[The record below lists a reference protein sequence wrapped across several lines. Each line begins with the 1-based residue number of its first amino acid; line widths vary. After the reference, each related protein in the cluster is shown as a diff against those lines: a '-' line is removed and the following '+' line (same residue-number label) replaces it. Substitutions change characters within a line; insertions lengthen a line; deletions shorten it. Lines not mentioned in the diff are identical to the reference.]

1 MNENKIIIRNVN
13 EAYIRIIC
21 DDGIAYEL
29 REAFTFSVPGYQFT
43 PQYKARLWDGKIRL
57 MDVRTRRMYRGLA
70 PYIFKFCEE
79 RNYECRYENED
90 YDEEF
95 SLAEADEFIEKLN
108 AKHTPRDY
116 QRDAFV
122 HAIRTRRS
130 LLLSPTASGKSLI
143 IYLLA
148 RFLAHRGLKRGL
160 IIVPTVS
167 LVEQL
172 TSDFKDY
179 SETNGWDVNAN
190 VHKVYQGQDKE
201 TDKFLTI
208 STWQSLY
215 KMPKQWFAQFD
226 FVIGDEAHQFKAK
239 SLTEIMTGLTNASFR
254 IGTTGTLDGTK
265 THRLVLEGLFGS
277 VRKVITTKELMDAKH
292 LAEFQ
297 IKCLLLRHSESI
309 SQAAKN
315 FSYQEEIQYLVLNES
330 RNRFICN
337 LAVSLDGNTLVLYQ
351 YVDKHGR
358 ILHDLIGQK
367 LGADR
372 KVFFVSGKTDVDI
385 REDIRRIVESET
397 NAIIVASF
405 GTFSTG
411 INIRNLHN
419 IIFASPSKSR
429 IRNLQSIG
437 RGLRKSDTKDAA
449 QLFDIADDLR
459 YKKHENYTLRHFADR
474 IQIYTEEKFAFKIYK
489 IELKERKPLSEE
501 TKRKIGE
508 ANKISQLGNT
518 NKRGKTKG

>member
-1 MNENKIIIRNVN
+1 VNEN
-13 EAYIRIIC
+13 EAFVRIIC
-21 DDGIAYEL
+21 EDGIAYEL
-29 REAFTFSVPGYQFT
+29 REAFTFQVPGYQFT

-57 MDVRTRRMYRGLA
+57 FDVRSKQLYRGLV
-70 PYIFKFCEE
+70 PYVAKFCEE
-79 RNYECRYENED
+79 RNYDWEYENEA

-95 SLAEADEFIEKLN
+95 SLAEANEFVEKLRP
-108 AKHTPRDY
+108 KHAPRDY
-116 QRDAFV
+116 QLDAFV

-148 RFLAHRGLKRGL
+148 RFLSHRGLKKGL

-179 SETNGWDVNAN
+179 SETNGWDVNTN
-190 VHKVYQGQDKE
+190 IHKIYQGQEKD

-208 STWQSLY
+208 STWQSIY

-239 SLTEIMTGLTNASFR
+239 SLIDIMTGLTNAKYR

-265 THRLVLEGLFGS
+265 THKLVLEGLFGS

-309 SQAAKN
+309 CQAAKN
-315 FSYQEEIQYLVLNES
+315 FTYQQEIEYLVLNEG
-330 RNRFICN
+330 RNKFISN
-337 LAVSLDGNTLVLYQ
+337 LAISLDGNTLVLYQ

-358 ILHDLIGQK
+358 ILQK
-367 LGADR
+367 LISEKVGSDR
-372 KVFFVSGKTDVDI
+372 KVFFVSGDTDVDI
-385 REDIRRIVESET
+385 REEIRKIVESET

-437 RGLRKSDTKDAA
+437 RGLRKSDTKESA
-449 QLFDIADDLR
+449 QLFDIADDMR
-459 YKKHENYTLRHFADR
+459 YKKHENYTLKHFAER
-474 IQIYTEEKFAFKIYK
+474 IKIYTEEKFAFKVYK
-489 IELKERKPLSEE
+489 IELK
-501 TKRKIGE
+501 G
-508 ANKISQLGNT
+508 
-518 NKRGKTKG
+518 

>member
-1 MNENKIIIRNVN
+1 MDNKIIIVN
-13 EAYIRIIC
+13 ENEAFVRIIC
-21 DDGIAYEL
+21 EDGIAYEL
-29 REAFTFSVPGYQFT
+29 REAFTFQVPGYQFT

-57 MDVRTRRMYRGLA
+57 FDVRSKQLYRGLV
-70 PYIFKFCEE
+70 PYVAKFCEE
-79 RNYECRYENED
+79 RNYDWDYENEA

-95 SLAEADEFIEKLN
+95 SLAEANEFVEKLRP
-108 AKHTPRDY
+108 KHAPRDY
-116 QRDAFV
+116 QLDAFV

-148 RFLAHRGLKRGL
+148 RFLSHRGLKKGL

-179 SETNGWDVNAN
+179 SETNGWDVNTN
-190 VHKVYQGQDKE
+190 IHKIYQGQEKD

-208 STWQSLY
+208 STWQSIY

-239 SLTEIMTGLTNASFR
+239 SLIDIMTGLTNAKYR

-265 THRLVLEGLFGS
+265 THKLVLEGLFGS

-309 SQAAKN
+309 CQAAKN
-315 FSYQEEIQYLVLNES
+315 FTYQQEIEYLVLNEG
-330 RNRFICN
+330 RNKFISN
-337 LAVSLDGNTLVLYQ
+337 LAISLDGNTLVLYQ

-358 ILHDLIGQK
+358 ILQK
-367 LGADR
+367 LISEKVGSDR
-372 KVFFVSGKTDVDI
+372 KVFFVSGDTDVDI
-385 REDIRRIVESET
+385 REEIRKIVESET

-437 RGLRKSDTKDAA
+437 RGLRKSDTKDSA
-449 QLFDIADDLR
+449 QLFDIADDMR
-459 YKKHENYTLRHFADR
+459 YKKHENYTLKHFAER
-474 IQIYTEEKFAFKIYK
+474 IKIYTEEKFAFKVYK
-489 IELKERKPLSEE
+489 IELK
-501 TKRKIGE
+501 G
-508 ANKISQLGNT
+508 
-518 NKRGKTKG
+518 

>member
-1 MNENKIIIRNVN
+1 VNEN
-13 EAYIRIIC
+13 EAFVRIIC
-21 DDGIAYEL
+21 EDGIAYEL
-29 REAFTFSVPGYQFT
+29 REAFTFQVPGYQFT

-57 MDVRTRRMYRGLA
+57 FDVRSKQLYRGLV
-70 PYIFKFCEE
+70 PYVAKFCEE
-79 RNYECRYENED
+79 RNYDWDYENEA

-95 SLAEADEFIEKLN
+95 SLAEANEFVEKLRP
-108 AKHTPRDY
+108 KHAPRDY
-116 QRDAFV
+116 QLDAFV

-148 RFLAHRGLKRGL
+148 RFLSHRGLKKGL

-179 SETNGWDVNAN
+179 SETNGWDVNTN
-190 VHKVYQGQDKE
+190 IHKIYQGQEKD

-208 STWQSLY
+208 STWQSIY

-239 SLTEIMTGLTNASFR
+239 SLIDIMTGLTNAKYR

-265 THRLVLEGLFGS
+265 THKLVLEGLFGS

-309 SQAAKN
+309 CQAAKN
-315 FSYQEEIQYLVLNES
+315 FTYQQEIEYLVLNEG
-330 RNRFICN
+330 RNKFISN
-337 LAVSLDGNTLVLYQ
+337 LAISLDGNTLVLYQ

-358 ILHDLIGQK
+358 ILQK
-367 LGADR
+367 LISEKVGSDR
-372 KVFFVSGKTDVDI
+372 KVFFVSGDTDVDI
-385 REDIRRIVESET
+385 REEIRKIVESET

-437 RGLRKSDTKDAA
+437 RGLRKSDTKDSA
-449 QLFDIADDLR
+449 QLFDIADDMR
-459 YKKHENYTLRHFADR
+459 YKKHENYTLKHFAER
-474 IQIYTEEKFAFKIYK
+474 IKIYTEEKFAFKVYK
-489 IELKERKPLSEE
+489 IELK
-501 TKRKIGE
+501 G
-508 ANKISQLGNT
+508 
-518 NKRGKTKG
+518 

>member
-1 MNENKIIIRNVN
+1 MDNKVIIRNVN
-13 EAYIRIIC
+13 EAYVTIIC
-21 DDGIAYEL
+21 NDGISWEL
-29 REAFTFSVPGYQFT
+29 REEFTFKVPGAEFT
-43 PQYKARLWDGKIRL
+43 PQYRARLWDGRIRL
-57 MDVRTRRMYRGLA
+57 WNTQTKQLYRGLV
-70 PYIFKFCEE
+70 PYIAKFCEE
-79 RNYECRYENED
+79 RNYEWEYENES

-95 SLAEADEFIEKLN
+95 SLAEAKEYVDKLRP
-108 AKHTPRDY
+108 KHAPRDY
-116 QRDAFV
+116 QLDAFV
-122 HAIRTRRS
+122 HAIRTRRT

-148 RFLAHRGLKRGL
+148 RFLQHKGLKKGL
-160 IIVPTVS
+160 IVVPTVS

-190 VHKVYQGQDKE
+190 IHKIYQGQEKDS
-201 TDKFLTI
+201 DKFLTI

-239 SLTEIMTGLTNASFR
+239 SLTDIMTGLTNAKYR

-297 IKCLLLRHSESI
+297 IKCLLLRHAESI
-309 SQAAKN
+309 CQAAKN
-315 FSYQEEIQYLVLNES
+315 FTYQQEIEYLVLNDS
-330 RNRFICN
+330 RNRFITN
-337 LAVSLDGNTLVLYQ
+337 LAASLEGNTLVLYQ

-358 ILHDLIGQK
+358 ILHKLIEDK
-367 LGADR
+367 LGTDR
-372 KVFFVSGKTDVDI
+372 KIFFVSGETDVDI
-385 REDIRRIVESET
+385 REEIRKIVEQET
-397 NAIIVASF
+397 QAIIVASF

-437 RGLRKSDTKDAA
+437 RGLRKSDTKNSA
-449 QLFDIADDLR
+449 QLFDIADDMR
-459 YKKHENYTLRHFADR
+459 YKKHENYTLKHFAER
-474 IQIYTEEKFAFKIYK
+474 IKIYTEEKFAFKVYK
-489 IELKERKPLSEE
+489 VELK
-501 TKRKIGE
+501 G
-508 ANKISQLGNT
+508 
-518 NKRGKTKG
+518 

>member
-1 MNENKIIIRNVN
+1 MGSKIIIVNEN
-13 EAYIRIIC
+13 EAYVRIIC
-21 DDGIAYEL
+21 EDDVAYEL
-29 REAFTFSVPGYQFT
+29 REAFTFQVPGYQFT

-57 MDVRTRRMYRGLA
+57 FDIRSKQLYRGLV
-70 PYIFKFCEE
+70 PYVAKFCEE
-79 RNYECRYENED
+79 RDYEWEYENEA

-95 SLAEADEFIEKLN
+95 SLAEANAFVEKLRP
-108 AKHTPRDY
+108 KHAPRDY
-116 QRDAFV
+116 QLDAFV

-148 RFLAHRGLKRGL
+148 GFLQHRGLKKGL

-190 VHKVYQGQDKE
+190 IHKIYQGQEKD
-201 TDKFLTI
+201 TNKFLTI

-239 SLTEIMTGLTNASFR
+239 SLTEIMTGLTNAKYR

-309 SQAAKN
+309 CQAAKG
-315 FSYQEEIQYLVLNES
+315 FTYQQEIEYLVLNES
-330 RNRFICN
+330 RNRFISN
-337 LAVSLDGNTLVLYQ
+337 LAVSLDGNTLVLFQ

-358 ILHDLIGQK
+358 ILHKLIADK
-367 LGADR
+367 LGSDR
-372 KVFFVSGKTDVDI
+372 KVFFVSGETDVDI
-385 REDIRRIVESET
+385 REEIRGIVEKET

-437 RGLRKSDTKDAA
+437 RGLRKSDTKESA
-449 QLFDIADDLR
+449 QLFDIADDMR
-459 YKKHENYTLRHFADR
+459 YKKHENYTLKHFAER
-474 IQIYTEEKFAFKIYK
+474 IKVYNEEKFAFKVYK
-489 IELKERKPLSEE
+489 IELK
-501 TKRKIGE
+501 G
-508 ANKISQLGNT
+508 
-518 NKRGKTKG
+518 

>member
-1 MNENKIIIRNVN
+1 VDSKVIIVNEN
-13 EAYIRIIC
+13 EAFVRIIC
-21 DDGIAYEL
+21 EDGIAYEL
-29 REAFTFSVPGYQFT
+29 REAFTFQVPGYQFT
-43 PQYKARLWDGKIRL
+43 PQYRARLWDGKIRL
-57 MDVRTRRMYRGLA
+57 FDVRSKQLYRGLV
-70 PYIFKFCEE
+70 PYVAKFCEE
-79 RNYECRYENED
+79 RNYEWEYENES

-95 SLAEADEFIEKLN
+95 SLAEANEFVEKLRP
-108 AKHTPRDY
+108 KHAPRDY
-116 QRDAFV
+116 QLDAFV
-122 HAIRTRRS
+122 HAIRTRRA

-148 RFLAHRGLKRGL
+148 RFLQYRGLKKGL

-179 SETNGWDVNAN
+179 SETNGWN
-190 VHKVYQGQDKE
+190 VSDNIHKIYQGQEKN

-208 STWQSLY
+208 STWQSIY

-239 SLTEIMTGLTNASFR
+239 SLIDIMTGLTNAKYR

-265 THRLVLEGLFGS
+265 THKLVLEGLFGS

-297 IKCLLLRHSESI
+297 IKCLLLRHGESI
-309 SQAAKN
+309 CQAAKN
-315 FSYQEEIQYLVLNES
+315 FTYQQEIEYLVLNEG
-330 RNRFICN
+330 RNKFISN
-337 LAVSLDGNTLVLYQ
+337 LAISLDGNTLVLYQ

-358 ILHDLIGQK
+358 ILQK
-367 LGADR
+367 LISEKVGSDR
-372 KVFFVSGKTDVDI
+372 KVFFVSGDTDVDI
-385 REDIRRIVESET
+385 REEIRKIVESET

-437 RGLRKSDTKDAA
+437 RGLRKSDTKESA
-449 QLFDIADDLR
+449 QLFDIADDMR
-459 YKKHENYTLRHFADR
+459 YKKHENYTLKHFAER
-474 IQIYTEEKFAFKIYK
+474 IKIYTEEKFAFKVYK
-489 IELKERKPLSEE
+489 IELK
-501 TKRKIGE
+501 G
-508 ANKISQLGNT
+508 
-518 NKRGKTKG
+518 

>member
-1 MNENKIIIRNVN
+1 MGSKIIIVNEN
-13 EAYIRIIC
+13 EAYVRIIC
-21 DDGIAYEL
+21 EDDVAYEL
-29 REAFTFSVPGYQFT
+29 REAFTFQVPGYQFT

-57 MDVRTRRMYRGLA
+57 FDIRSKQLYRGLV
-70 PYIFKFCEE
+70 PYVAKFCEE
-79 RNYECRYENED
+79 REYEWDYENEA

-95 SLAEADEFIEKLN
+95 SLTEANAFVEKLRP
-108 AKHTPRDY
+108 KHAPRDY
-116 QRDAFV
+116 QLDAFV

-148 RFLAHRGLKRGL
+148 CFLQDRGLKKGL

-179 SETNGWDVNAN
+179 SETNGWNVNAN
-190 VHKVYQGQDKE
+190 IHKIYQGQEKD

-215 KMPKQWFAQFD
+215 KMPKRWFAQFD

-239 SLTEIMTGLTNASFR
+239 SLTEIMTGLTNAKYR

-297 IKCLLLRHSESI
+297 IKCLLLRHSEPI
-309 SQAAKN
+309 CQAAKN
-315 FSYQEEIQYLVLNES
+315 FTYQQEIEYLVLNDG
-330 RNRFICN
+330 RNKFISN

-358 ILHDLIGQK
+358 ILHDIISKK

-372 KVFFVSGKTDVDI
+372 KVFFVSGETEVDV
-385 REDIRRIVESET
+385 REDIRKIVENET

-437 RGLRKSDTKDAA
+437 RGLRKSETKDSA
-449 QLFDIADDLR
+449 QLFDIADDMR
-459 YKKHENYTLRHFADR
+459 YKKHENYTLKHFAER
-474 IQIYTEEKFAFKIYK
+474 IKVYNEEKFSFKVYK
-489 IELKERKPLSEE
+489 IELK
-501 TKRKIGE
+501 G
-508 ANKISQLGNT
+508 
-518 NKRGKTKG
+518 

>member
-1 MNENKIIIRNVN
+1 MDSKIIIRNVN
-13 EAYIRIIC
+13 EAYVGIVC
-21 DDGIAYEL
+21 DDGVAYEL
-29 REAFTFSVPGYQFT
+29 RENFTFQVPGYQFT

-57 MDVRTRRMYRGLA
+57 FDIRTKQLYRGLV
-70 PYIFKFCEE
+70 PYIAKFCEE
-79 RNYECRYENED
+79 RNYEWDYENED
-90 YDEEF
+90 FDEEF
-95 SLAEADEFIEKLN
+95 SLAEAKEFVEKLRP
-108 AKHTPRDY
+108 KHAPRDY
-116 QRDAFV
+116 QLDAFV

-143 IYLLA
+143 IYLLS
-148 RFLAHRGLKRGL
+148 RFLKHRGLKRGL

-172 TSDFKDY
+172 AGDFKEY
-179 SETNGWDVNAN
+179 SETNGWDVTAN
-190 VHKVYQGQDKE
+190 VHKVYQGQDKD

-215 KMPKQWFAQFD
+215 KMPKKWFAQFD

-239 SLTEIMTGLTNASFR
+239 SLTDIMTGLSNAKYR

-292 LAEFQ
+292 LAEFS
-297 IKCLLLRHSESI
+297 IKCLLLRHGEAI
-309 SQAAKN
+309 CQAAKS
-315 FSYQEEIQYLVLNES
+315 FTYQQEIEYLVLNES
-330 RNRFICN
+330 RNRFISN

-358 ILHDLIGQK
+358 ILNDLIAKK
-367 LGADR
+367 LGSDR

-385 REDIRRIVESET
+385 REDIRKIVESET

-437 RGLRKSDTKDAA
+437 RGLRKSDTKESA
-449 QLFDIADDLR
+449 QLFDIADDMR
-459 YKKHENYTLRHFADR
+459 YKKHENYTLKHFAER
-474 IQIYTEEKFAFKIYK
+474 IRIYTEEKFAFKVYK
-489 IELKERKPLSEE
+489 IELK
-501 TKRKIGE
+501 G
-508 ANKISQLGNT
+508 
-518 NKRGKTKG
+518 

>member
-1 MNENKIIIRNVN
+1 MGSNIIIENVN
-13 EAYIRIIC
+13 EAFVKIIC
-21 DDGIAYEL
+21 TDGVAYEL
-29 REAFTFSVPGYQFT
+29 REEFTFQVPGYQFT
-43 PQYKARLWDGKIRL
+43 PQYRARLWDGKIRL
-57 MDVRTRRMYRGLA
+57 FDVRTKQLYRGLV
-70 PYIFKFCEE
+70 PYVAKFCEE
-79 RNYECRYENED
+79 RNYDCRYENED

-95 SLAEADEFIEKLN
+95 SLSEADEFITKLN
-108 AKHTPRDY
+108 VKHAPRDY

-122 HAIRTRRS
+122 HAIRTRRT

-148 RFLAHRGLKRGL
+148 RFLSHRGLKKGL
-160 IIVPTVS
+160 IVVPTVS

-179 SETNGWDVNAN
+179 SETNGWN
-190 VHKVYQGQDKE
+190 VSDNIHKIYQGQDKD
-201 TDKFLTI
+201 TTKFLTI

-239 SLTEIMTGLTNASFR
+239 SLTDIMTGLVNAKYR

-309 SQAAKN
+309 CQAAKS
-315 FSYQEEIQYLVLNES
+315 FTYQQEIEYLVLNDA
-330 RNRFICN
+330 RNRFISN
-337 LAVSLDGNTLVLYQ
+337 LAVSLEGNTLVLFQ

-358 ILHDLIGQK
+358 ILHKLISDRVG
-367 LGADR
+367 LDR
-372 KVFFVSGKTDVDI
+372 KVFFVSGETDVGI
-385 REDIRRIVESET
+385 REEIRKIVEQET
-397 NAIIVASF
+397 QAIIVASF

-437 RGLRKSDTKDAA
+437 RGLRTSETKNSAV
-449 QLFDIADDLR
+449 LYDIADDMR
-459 YKKHENYTLRHFADR
+459 YKKHENYTLKHFAER
-474 IQIYTEEKFAFKIYK
+474 IKIYSEEKFAFKVYK
-489 IELKERKPLSEE
+489 IELK
-501 TKRKIGE
+501 G
-508 ANKISQLGNT
+508 
-518 NKRGKTKG
+518 